1 MVRQETIV
9 KGCMPVNI
17 VAMPLDTVA
26 SDKGCLQCIK
36 LRPDAPNVT

>member
-26 SDKGCLQCIK
+26 SDKAASSASSFVQMHQM
-36 LRPDAPNVT
+36 